1 MPVSDRIK
9 NSSVYSALK
18 ARIDGRQCLSEDDP
32 LWAQLESAVFD
43 VSPDFKNIF
52 YCIVGD
58 SQVSVDEY
66 RTALLI
72 KCGFTPS
79 KIGILMNISKGGVA
93 SRKIRMTKKIFNEN
107 LGAKVLDRSLRSI

>member
-32 LWAQLESAVFD
+32 LWARLESAVFD

-107 LGAKVLDRSLRSI
+107 LGAKVLDMSLRSI